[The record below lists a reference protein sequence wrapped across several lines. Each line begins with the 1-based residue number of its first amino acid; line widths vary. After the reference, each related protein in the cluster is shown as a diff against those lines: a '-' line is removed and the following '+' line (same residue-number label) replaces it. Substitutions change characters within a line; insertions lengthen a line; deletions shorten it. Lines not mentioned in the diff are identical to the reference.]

1 MSLWSPRLLEPA
13 DLVRAATRLLER
25 PFVEEYGDAPWL
37 AISLPPNDEGMTAAL
52 MAAHQ
57 SDQKTPRA
65 PQAIEFHTQ
74 METATSVGAKEKRP
88 AKGGVALEDLTRL
101 LGDRCFFGAVCK
113 RLDGGGALGERVSVG
128 RAMNKD
134 IVLRH
139 SSISKFH
146 AYLEREQREP
156 RDGGVWTVTDAGS
169 TNGTSVGGARL
180 GAKESRRLQSGER
193 VTFGSIQTVFLDAR
207 TVYQLLRAA

>member
-1 MSLWSPRLLEPA
+1 MTSALL
-13 DLVRAATRLLER
+13 
-25 PFVEEYGDAPWL
+25 
-37 AISLPPNDEGMTAAL
+37 
-52 MAAHQ
+52 AAHQ
-57 SDQKTPRA
+57 TDPKTPRA

-74 METATSVGAKEKRP
+74 METAASLGARTEKRS
-88 AKGGVALEDLTRL
+88 AKGGVAIEDITRL

-146 AYLEREQREP
+146 AYLERDP
-156 RDGGVWTVTDAGS
+156 RDPHAWTVTDAGS
-169 TNGTSVGGARL
+169 TNGTSVEGARL
-180 GAKESRRLQSGER
+180 GAKESRRLASGER
-193 VTFGSIQTVFLDAR
+193 VTFGSIQTVLLDAR